1 MRTLLKKFWLIALAS
16 TAIAFVACS
25 SDSSVQVFT
34 PDGEVYDEDEYAA
47 MVENGEVDAIG
58 NRISDETGEVKK
70 TSSAS
75 KISSS
80 SENKGSSSSVKSST
94 SDAKS
99 SSSGKATS
107 SDSKESSSSE
117 KASSNDSKGSSSSE
131 KASSSDSKDSSSSVK
146 SSSSEAKSSNSEEPE
161 SSETEKSS
169 SSEDPS
175 SSETDVSS
183 SSSVAQQETT
193 GCDNGECSI
202 GSNVMD
208 AVDDETKTELD
219 SLKELIDNGGAPEGF
234 EELPDGITGENFN
247 YTFLGEN
254 DVYCYT
260 GEGEWLHVERNELGK
275 YINHFKNGAAWG
287 QLEKFEIVFSE
298 TCTEV
303 YFRPK

>member
-75 KISSS
+75 KTSSS

-99 SSSGKATS
+99 SSSEKATS
-107 SDSKESSSSE
+107 SDSKE
-117 KASSNDSKGSSSSE
+117 SSSSE

-146 SSSSEAKSSNSEEPE
+146 SSSSEAKSSSSEEPE
-161 SSETEKSS
+161 SSETKKSS
-169 SSEDPS
+169 SSEEPS

-234 EELPDGITGENFN
+234 EELPDGITVENFN

-260 GEGEWLHVERNELGK
+260 GEGEWLHVERSELGK
-275 YINHFKNGAAWG
+275 YINHFKNNAAWG

>member
-1 MRTLLKKFWLIALAS
+1 MRTLLKKFWLFALAS
-16 TAIAFVACS
+16 TAIAFIACS

-47 MVENGEVDAIG
+47 MVENGEVNAIG
-58 NRISDETGEVKK
+58 NRISDEKGEVKK

-75 KISSS
+75 KTSSS
-80 SENKGSSSSVKSST
+80 SENKGSSSSVKSS
-94 SDAKS
+94 SGEAKS
-99 SSSGKATS
+99 SSSEKATSSESKDSSSSEKATS
-107 SDSKESSSSE
+107 SDSKE
-117 KASSNDSKGSSSSE
+117 
-131 KASSSDSKDSSSSVK
+131 SSSSVK
-146 SSSSEAKSSNSEEPE
+146 SSSSEAKSSSSEKPE

-169 SSEDPS
+169 SSEEPS

-183 SSSVAQQETT
+183 SSNVAQQETT

-219 SLKELIDNGGAPEGF
+219 SLKELIDNGEAPEGF
-234 EELPDGITGENFN
+234 EELPEGLTGENFN

-254 DVYCYT
+254 DVYCFT
-260 GEGEWLHVERNELGK
+260 GEGEWLHVERSELGK

-298 TCTEV
+298 TCAEV